1 MHIEE
6 PDPLGRTPW
15 TRRLVVRGMALLAAA
30 LLVAALAGSSPG
42 APVADE
48 AKPPGLGAVADEVR
62 ALSRRL
68 EASRGELAIAKA
80 QIDRANAVI
89 RFSTEFQV
97 PADLASAI
105 YDIAVSEGIDAEVA
119 FRLVRVES
127 NFKAR
132 ATSPKGAV
140 GFTQIQPPT
149 ARYYEP
155 GLSIEQMYERDVNLR
170 IGFRFLK
177 DLMRRYGGDLELALL
192 AYNRGPA
199 RVEEILLQGGDPANG
214 YARNVLRGTRHAG
227 H

>member
-42 APVADE
+42 APAADE

>member
-1 MHIEE
+1 MHVEE

-15 TRRLVVRGMALLAAA
+15 TRRLVVRGTALLAAA
-30 LLVAALAGSSPG
+30 LLVAALAGSSAG
-42 APVADE
+42 APAVEE
-48 AKPPGLGAVADEVR
+48 ARPPSLGMVADEVR

-68 EASRGELAIAKA
+68 EASQGELAIAKA

-97 PADLASAI
+97 PADLAAAI
-105 YDIAVSEGIDAEVA
+105 YDIALSEGIEAEVA
-119 FRLVRVES
+119 FRVVRVES
-127 NFKAR
+127 NFKPR
-132 ATSPKGAV
+132 ATSPRGAV
-140 GFTQIQPPT
+140 GLTQVQPPT

-155 GLSIEQMYERDVNLR
+155 GLSIEQMYDRDVNLR

-192 AYNRGPA
+192 AYNRGPG

-214 YARNVLRGTRHAG
+214 YARNVLRGTRHADR
-227 H
+227 

>member
-15 TRRLVVRGMALLAAA
+15 TRRLVVRGTALLAAA
-30 LLVAALAGSSPG
+30 LVVAALAGSSSG
-42 APVADE
+42 APAAGE
-48 AKPPGLGAVADEVR
+48 AKPPGLDAVADEVR

-68 EASRGELAIAKA
+68 EASQGELAIAKA

-105 YDIAVSEGIDAEVA
+105 YDIAISEGIDAEVA

-214 YARNVLRGTRHAG
+214 YARNVLRGTRHAS